1 MVRCWDGI
9 IYPAALPGKNS
20 WCFLMRILL
29 VWDWCS
35 SIGDEPYVG
44 WSLSAAFEGHSRTR
58 LGLPGRWNVFL
69 TRGFWSFGPLT
80 HVKHAFWASRFCYN
94 LGVWSILDPIRL
106 HIFMI
111 FTKAAPHQVWRCGK
125 FTSRFRHVFSI
136 QPQLAGSNAK
146 MLLRLANAELVP
158 VSLGEQPEGAHGGG
172 QMLDAGGFGGWFFWN
187 CCSWKSQESWLVEWK
202 DWSDFYW
209 RIRDDE
215 GFFAMLRC
223 CGEPERYEGAT
234 GAWGRSFGEC
244 GCLVCIRL
252 VASFSKFQFQY
263 ILYIRHRLSLES
275 VCRFRCCF
283 PAFRIARNRLE
294 CHRVTSPSEVRNT
307 ASVMPITRASTPFLH
322 LSSSTPSVHVTWNQW
337 IHCRWMYIQRW
348 HGDFFFQK
356 SCYVWV
362 SKRAPLESSDPGVCV
377 SYPQQQTCCELSRF
391 SGWNHLGLHRCAT
404 QLGQILGIS
413 SWSAGARSRAGWIF
427 FLGGW

>member
-1 MVRCWDGI
+1 M
-9 IYPAALPGKNS
+9 L
-20 WCFLMRILL
+20 
-29 VWDWCS
+29 
-35 SIGDEPYVG
+35 
-44 WSLSAAFEGHSRTR
+44 FEHPDFVTTLESGAYWTQSDCT
-58 LGLPGRWNVFL
+58 
-69 TRGFWSFGPLT
+69 
-80 HVKHAFWASRFCYN
+80 
-94 LGVWSILDPIRL
+94 
-106 HIFMI
+106 FM
-111 FTKAAPHQVWRCGK
+111 TTQR
-125 FTSRFRHVFSI
+125 
-136 QPQLAGSNAK
+136 QLAGSNAN
-146 MLLRLANAELVP
+146 MLLRLANAEAVP

-172 QMLDAGGFGGWFFWN
+172 QMLDGGGFGGWFFWN
-187 CCSWKSQESWLVEWK
+187 CCSWISQESWLVEWR

-209 RIRDDE
+209 RIRDDA

-252 VASFSKFQFQY
+252 VASFSKFQY
-263 ILYIRHRLSLES
+263 ILYNRDRRSLES

-348 HGDFFFQK
+348 HGDFFFFR
-356 SCYVWV
+356 SLATFEFP
-362 SKRAPLESSDPGVCV
+362 RESSSWELGSWGVCQLPPAADLLRAV
-377 SYPQQQTCCELSRF
+377 EVFRVKSPWFASVRYTTWPNPWNLILICRSSFASWFNFF
-391 SGWNHLGLHRCAT
+391 SWGLVKNV
-404 QLGQILGIS
+404 GIS
-413 SWSAGARSRAGWIF
+413 D
-427 FLGGW
+427 LGREGLKLEDVTGTFW